1 MDAGP
6 RGEEGEDGRSRCE
19 EGKEDLGCGWRCVA
33 IRAPGGDV
41 ELQSDLGV
49 WSSELRWGWRQK
61 FPGCRV
67 QHSVDPNFASRG
79 HGFRKRLLSFCCS
92 PSLHRAAVWPRLQ
105 SSSQAQPRSS
115 AGPQTQST
123 GLPPF
128 PLVRNK
134 WGRPANSHKRIPPA
148 HPLVVRSPDKTTTQ
162 RPPGIHVSQETGP
175 RDSASTFLGED
186 SGLAALRGGEGV

>member
-79 HGFRKRLLSFCCS
+79 HGFRFPEASPQLLLQPLPPQGCSVAQTAEQFPGSAPELCWTPDTKHRPSSLPTGQEQMGS
-92 PSLHRAAVWPRLQ
+92 PSKLAQKDPPRPSARCQ
-105 SSSQAQPRSS
+105 KPRQDHHAEASWN
-115 AGPQTQST
+115 PC
-123 GLPPF
+123 LPG
-128 PLVRNK
+128 N
-134 WGRPANSHKRIPPA
+134 G
-148 HPLVVRSPDKTTTQ
+148 SP
-162 RPPGIHVSQETGP
+162 
-175 RDSASTFLGED
+175 
-186 SGLAALRGGEGV
+186 